1 MEKMRLNGL
10 WKKLKE
16 RGKRYW
22 LLPTSLVL
30 SVVFGLL
37 WVFGVINTQIFMLVF
52 QTIILGATAII
63 IYQYTHEMTIQNELS
78 RMNQNFKFFMDL
90 TLKFDEI
97 GKARS
102 NVLVGKDN
110 FEDRTKLCFYLDT
123 IGHLTYRL
131 IKQDERQMEMALEHW
146 AENYIRYWIRL
157 EEFVNEKRKNSI
169 GRDYCYFEW
178 LAYRSFEFHKYRF
191 PSLNIKFYKV
201 NEIGYFETI
210 EGQDDLISKYDRK
223 FGPSDLVERKFIQ
236 GNLS

>member
-1 MEKMRLNGL
+1 
-10 WKKLKE
+10 
-16 RGKRYW
+16 
-22 LLPTSLVL
+22 
-30 SVVFGLL
+30 
-37 WVFGVINTQIFMLVF
+37 
-52 QTIILGATAII
+52 
-63 IYQYTHEMTIQNELS
+63 MTIQNELS

-178 LAYRSFEFHKYRF
+178 LAYRSFEFHKCRF